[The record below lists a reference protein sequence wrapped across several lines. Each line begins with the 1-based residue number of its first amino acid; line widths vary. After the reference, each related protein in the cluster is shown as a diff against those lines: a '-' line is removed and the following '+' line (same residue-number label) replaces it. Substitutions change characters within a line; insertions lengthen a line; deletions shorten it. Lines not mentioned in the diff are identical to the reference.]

1 MWMPDFVS
9 RAVCAWGKN
18 RLDPFKRGQLNLCL
32 SCHAFPLLVLP
43 CMSDSNMCASPW
55 FLFHVYNLKWCARRC
70 FWKSQRMFD
79 WVHYEFICFSETQ
92 EHVKIELGKKNDIFV
107 SVRQTCIILESQHIY
122 VYVCYCFFVFFLH
135 IYVIRFLFSNSQC
148 SLQDPCLVVSH
159 MCWKKNMHL
168 EKTVANKKHC
178 LC

>member
-1 MWMPDFVS
+1 MPDFVS

-18 RLDPFKRGQLNLCL
+18 RLDPFKRGELNLCL

-43 CMSDSNMCASPW
+43 CMSDSNMCASPL

-92 EHVKIELGKKNDIFV
+92 EHVKIELEKKNDIFV
-107 SVRQTCIILESQHIY
+107 SVLDGQTCIILESQHIY

-159 MCWKKNMHL
+159 MCWKNASWKNRC
-168 EKTVANKKHC
+168 K
-178 LC
+178 

>member
-92 EHVKIELGKKNDIFV
+92 EHVKIELGKKSDIFV

-148 SLQDPCLVVSH
+148 SLQASRIHV
-159 MCWKKNMHL
+159 
-168 EKTVANKKHC
+168 
-178 LC
+178 

>member
-18 RLDPFKRGQLNLCL
+18 RLDPFKRGELNLCL

-79 WVHYEFICFSETQ
+79 WVNYEFICFSETQ
-92 EHVKIELGKKNDIFV
+92 EHVKIELEKKKISLLVSLMVRLASFWNRSISMCMFV
-107 SVRQTCIILESQHIY
+107 IVFS
-122 VYVCYCFFVFFLH
+122 CFFSISMLFVFCFP
-135 IYVIRFLFSNSQC
+135 IRNAASRIH
-148 SLQDPCLVVSH
+148 V
-159 MCWKKNMHL
+159 
-168 EKTVANKKHC
+168 
-178 LC
+178 